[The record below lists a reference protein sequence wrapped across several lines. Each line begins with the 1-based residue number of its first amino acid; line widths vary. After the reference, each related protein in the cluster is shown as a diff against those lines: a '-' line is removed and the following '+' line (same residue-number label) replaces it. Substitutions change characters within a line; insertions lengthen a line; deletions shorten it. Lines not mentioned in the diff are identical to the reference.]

1 MIRGISGGE
10 RKRLSIAVELISFP
24 SVVFLDEPTSG
35 LDSKIAADVCHVLKD
50 IAKTGCTIVASIH
63 FQSHCLLASSH
74 PAGCKQG
81 RSKIRCGDH
90 DVGAGDRVAC
100 GHGGE
105 HGQRVQEEQAIEQA

>member
-63 FQSHCLLASSH
+63 QPSSEVF
-74 PAGCKQG
+74 AQFDQVRK
-81 RSKIRCGDH
+81 RISF
-90 DVGAGDRVAC
+90 
-100 GHGGE
+100 E
-105 HGQRVQEEQAIEQA
+105 NF